1 MDYFRDFRMQ
11 RILNVE
17 KMHNE
22 NELKVMTSQIQRI
35 LTTTYPTDFRPFQ
48 RRDLEIIDYLC
59 KNWAFSKFRKILKAT
74 ELVCDDVP
82 QIVQHHREPMQFTI
96 PASVMQTRQGSEI
109 STDFLCR
116 VFSFA
121 SLNDNLNLKSTCPN
135 DQSSHASGQA
145 TCDSLNR
152 TAACRL
158 DRAEK
163 TATRVPDTSNPE
175 HFIKYIKQ

>member
-35 LTTTYPTDFRPFQ
+35 LTTTYPTDFHPFQ

-59 KNWAFSKFRKILKAT
+59 KNWVFSKFRKILKAT

-109 STDFLCR
+109 STDFL
-116 VFSFA
+116 FSSF
-121 SLNDNLNLKSTCPN
+121 L
-135 DQSSHASGQA
+135 
-145 TCDSLNR
+145 
-152 TAACRL
+152 
-158 DRAEK
+158 
-163 TATRVPDTSNPE
+163 
-175 HFIKYIKQ
+175 